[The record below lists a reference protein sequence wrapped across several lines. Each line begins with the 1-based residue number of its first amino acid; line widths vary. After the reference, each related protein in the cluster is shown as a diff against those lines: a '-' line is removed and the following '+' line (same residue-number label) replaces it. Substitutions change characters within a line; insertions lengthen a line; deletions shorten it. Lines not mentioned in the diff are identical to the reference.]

1 MSEKQAYIF
10 FISDS
15 QGEPWHINRE
25 ISLFYLN
32 GITVAEEEQC
42 EVLSVVDDDNFLSFS
57 RVDSKIELILYSYQ
71 AKVQGISFK
80 WVEIQNNPTKWRPVI
95 SQHNVK

>member
-15 QGEPWHINRE
+15 QGEPWHIHRE

>member
-15 QGEPWHINRE
+15 QGEPWHRNRE

-32 GITVAEEEQC
+32 GITVGEEDQC
-42 EVLSVVDDDNFLSFS
+42 EVLLVVDYENF
-57 RVDSKIELILYSYQ
+57 
-71 AKVQGISFK
+71 
-80 WVEIQNNPTKWRPVI
+80 
-95 SQHNVK
+95 